1 MDNGASFDTPRVPR
15 GVQVSD
21 EKNIFD
27 FSLCAKYACIVKIKA
42 NFVLWQYELSSF
54 QAGDIKWERCLPKN
68 QHTQSKS
75 LNFEN
80 WCSGELSKIGHHFK
94 NEVIKHVNN
103 KNVLIHCYSKYS
115 DDF

>member
-1 MDNGASFDTPRVPR
+1 MLLLKESRTIVNYL
-15 GVQVSD
+15 
-21 EKNIFD
+21 NM
-27 FSLCAKYACIVKIKA
+27 YACTVKIKA

-80 WCSGELSKIGHHFK
+80 WCSGKLSKIGHHFK
-94 NEVIKHVNN
+94 KQN
-103 KNVLIHCYSKYS
+103 
-115 DDF
+115 